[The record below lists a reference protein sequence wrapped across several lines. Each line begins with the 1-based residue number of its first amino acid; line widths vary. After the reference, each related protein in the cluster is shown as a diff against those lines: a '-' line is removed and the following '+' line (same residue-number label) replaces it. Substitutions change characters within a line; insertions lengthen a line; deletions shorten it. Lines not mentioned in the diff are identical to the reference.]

1 MRSREPIVLIAT
13 GNADSFP
20 SISGF
25 SKSSALPPSGDFIS
39 RSAHSAMSNS
49 VSTGSAMRFSSPA
62 RPSASMNCPN
72 ERWAICPRRYFDSLC
87 AGKRSEFRRSG
98 MSLENLER
106 DDPAIREGDGL
117 VRHRDARRY
126 VGIKERIEEWIADKH
141 KGAVM
146 EMVHAVGTDESK
158 SYTNPA
164 VNSRAGRI
172 TSG

>member
-1 MRSREPIVLIAT
+1 
-13 GNADSFP
+13 
-20 SISGF
+20 
-25 SKSSALPPSGDFIS
+25 
-39 RSAHSAMSNS
+39 
-49 VSTGSAMRFSSPA
+49 
-62 RPSASMNCPN
+62 
-72 ERWAICPRRYFDSLC
+72 
-87 AGKRSEFRRSG
+87 

-164 VNSRAGRI
+164 VNSRAARIRIARGVGDVDPGLGR
-172 TSG
+172 SPAHVADDFMFR